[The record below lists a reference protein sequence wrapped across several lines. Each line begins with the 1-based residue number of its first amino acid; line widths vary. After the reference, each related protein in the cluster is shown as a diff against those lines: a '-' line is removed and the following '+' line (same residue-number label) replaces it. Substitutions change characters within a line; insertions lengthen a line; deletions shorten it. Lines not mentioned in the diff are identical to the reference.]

1 MSYLGSEGYLL
12 RQTLADFPSR
22 LMDHPLLKRDL
33 KVPEREVRD
42 AFKGSMSFIELAKTP
57 QSTWVGPWRKRAA

>member
-1 MSYLGSEGYLL
+1 
-12 RQTLADFPSR
+12 
-22 LMDHPLLKRDL
+22 MDHPLLKRDL